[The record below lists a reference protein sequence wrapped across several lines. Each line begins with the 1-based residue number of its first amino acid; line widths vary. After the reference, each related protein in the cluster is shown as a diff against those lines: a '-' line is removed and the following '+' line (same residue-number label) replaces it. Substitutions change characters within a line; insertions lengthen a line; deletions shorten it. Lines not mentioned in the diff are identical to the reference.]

1 MTATFPHLFSS
12 LRIRQIVFRNRMIV
26 PAMATHFAE
35 PDGSAGQS
43 VIHYLEARAAGG
55 FGAIVTENIGVDAGG
70 RVMARMLM
78 ADDDRYVPGLSRLA
92 ERIKRHGAVAIGQ
105 INHGGRQTISKI
117 TGRQPVAPSPIPC
130 PLMREMPRELA
141 VSEISDLQDT
151 YASAAVRLERAGFD
165 GVEIHAAHG
174 YLAAEFLSRYSNHRT
189 DEFGGDLTNRL
200 RFLSG
205 IIERVR
211 AATNPKFLV
220 FVRISVEEFVPDG
233 LDTDE
238 SILIGQRLA
247 TQGIDALSLS
257 VGVYESYNR
266 LTMLSG
272 EPEGPWL
279 PLARRVK
286 QAIPIPVVGVG
297 RIKRAQMAEDAVAN
311 ADVDFVALGR
321 ASITDPDFP
330 KRIRLPRART
340 ISGCMSC
347 NLCLGRSAKPQ
358 MVCPVNPFVGREAL
372 MPRTA
377 SVSPKKIAIHG
388 GGIAALTAAWL
399 AALRGHGVE
408 LVEEAGDFAGMQGW
422 RSHVPG
428 QAEYADAVKAVA
440 DRAVAAGAVLNTV
453 SREDG
458 DASVL
463 WTVRRYEPTRRSD
476 LSGKALVSSF
486 DVLRGA
492 NIDLP
497 DRVLVIG
504 DDLSAADA
512 ALMLAGRGHTVTLR
526 SPAKDIGFD
535 AHPGFRSLNR
545 KLLAEYGATI
555 EVNVPLEKLE
565 SPGGFD
571 AVVYGRTPDVAG
583 DRVENWALP
592 YGAGGTF
599 MIDDAYEPG
608 ALVSGV
614 YKTVDGLLAFDA

>member
-1 MTATFPHLFSS
+1 MTATFPHLFTS
-12 LRIRQIVFRNRMIV
+12 LKVRQTVFRNRMIV

-35 PDGSAGQS
+35 PDGSVGQS
-43 VIHYLEARAAGG
+43 VIDYLEVRAEGG
-55 FGAIVTENIGVDAGG
+55 FGAVVTENIGVDAGG

-78 ADDDRYVPGLSRLA
+78 ADDDRYVPGLSQLA

-141 VSEISDLQDT
+141 IREIHSLQDA
-151 YASAAVRLERAGFD
+151 YASAAARLQRAGFD

-200 RFLSG
+200 RFLGG
-205 IIERVR
+205 IVDRVR
-211 AATNPKFLV
+211 AATNPNFLI

-247 TQGIDALSLS
+247 AQGVDALSLS

-279 PLARRVK
+279 PFAKRVK
-286 QAIPIPVVGVG
+286 QAIPIPVIGVG
-297 RIKRAQMAEDAVAN
+297 RIKQAQMAEDAVAN

-330 KRIRLPRART
+330 KRIRLPGART

-372 MPRTA
+372 VPRTK
-377 SVSPKKIAIHG
+377 SVFPRKIAIHG
-388 GGIAALTAAWL
+388 GGVAALTAAWL
-399 AALRGHGVE
+399 AALRGHDVE

-422 RSHVPG
+422 RSQVPG
-428 QAEYADAVKAVA
+428 QAEYADAVKAVT
-440 DRAVAAGAVLNTV
+440 DRAVAAGVELNTV

-458 DASVL
+458 EGSMR

-476 LSGKALVSSF
+476 LNGKAVVSSF
-486 DVLRGA
+486 DVLKNA

-512 ALMLAGRGHTVTLR
+512 ALLLAGRGHIVTLR

-545 KLLAEYGATI
+545 KLLADYGAKI

-565 SPGGFD
+565 SGGGFD

-592 YGAGGTF
+592 YGAGIL

-614 YKTVDGLLAFDA
+614 YKTIGGVLALDA

>member
-1 MTATFPHLFSS
+1 MAAIFPHLFSS
-12 LRIRQIVFRNRMIV
+12 LRIRQTVFRNRMIV

-35 PDGSAGQS
+35 PDGSVGQS
-43 VIHYLEARAAGG
+43 VTDYLEARAAGG
-55 FGAIVTENIGVDAGG
+55 FGAVVTENIGVEAGG

-141 VSEISDLQDT
+141 VSEIHNLQDA

-165 GVEIHAAHG
+165 GIEIHAAHG

-200 RFLSG
+200 RFLCG
-205 IIERVR
+205 IVERVR
-211 AATNPKFLV
+211 AAINPNFLV
-220 FVRISVEEFVPDG
+220 FARISVEEFVPKG
-233 LDTDE
+233 LDTSE

-247 TQGIDALSLS
+247 AQGVDALSLS

-279 PLARRVK
+279 PLAKRVK
-286 QAIPIPVVGVG
+286 QAIRIPVIGVG

-311 ADVDFVALGR
+311 GDVDFVALGR

-330 KRIRLPRART
+330 NRIRTPKARS
-340 ISGCMSC
+340 ISACMSC

-358 MVCPVNPFVGREAL
+358 MVCPINPFVGREAL
-372 MPRTA
+372 LPRTG
-377 SVSPKKIAIHG
+377 SVSPKRISIHG

-399 AALRGHGVE
+399 AALRGHDVE

-422 RSHVPG
+422 RSRVPG
-428 QAEYADAVKAVA
+428 QEEYADAVQAVT
-440 DRAVAAGAVLNTV
+440 DRAVSAGVMLAL
-453 SREDG
+453 REAG
-458 DASVL
+458 GSTIKWA
-463 WTVRRYEPTRRSD
+463 VRRYEPARLSEA
-476 LSGKALVSSF
+476 SGKASTTSF
-486 DVLRGA
+486 DVLRDS

-497 DRVLVIG
+497 NRVLVIG

-512 ALMLAGRGHTVTLR
+512 ALLLARNGHTVTLR

-545 KLLAEYGATI
+545 KLLAEYGAMI
-555 EVNVPLEKLE
+555 EVSVPLEQLE
-565 SPGGFD
+565 TAGGFD
-571 AVVYGRTPDVAG
+571 AVVYGRTPDSVG
-583 DRVENWALP
+583 DRVENWTLP
-592 YGAGGTF
+592 YGAGGGL

-608 ALVSGV
+608 ALVNGV
-614 YKTVDGLLAFDA
+614 YRAVDAVLAFDV

>member
-1 MTATFPHLFSS
+1 
-12 LRIRQIVFRNRMIV
+12 
-26 PAMATHFAE
+26 
-35 PDGSAGQS
+35 
-43 VIHYLEARAAGG
+43 
-55 FGAIVTENIGVDAGG
+55 
-70 RVMARMLM
+70 MARMLM
-78 ADDDRYVPGLSRLA
+78 ADDDRYLPGLSHLA
-92 ERIKRHGAVAIGQ
+92 DRIRRHGAVAIGQ

-130 PLMREMPRELA
+130 PLMREMPRELGIA
-141 VSEISDLQDT
+141 EIFDLQDA
-151 YASAAVRLERAGFD
+151 YSAAAVRLDRAGFD

-174 YLAAEFLSRYSNHRT
+174 YLAAEFLSRYSNYRT
-189 DEFGGDLTNRL
+189 DQFGGDLINRL

-205 IIERVR
+205 IVERVR

-220 FVRISVEEFVPDG
+220 FVRISVEEFVPNG

-238 SILIGQRLA
+238 SILIGRSLA
-247 TQGIDALSLS
+247 AQGVDALSLS

-279 PLARRVK
+279 PLAKRVR
-286 QAIPIPVVGVG
+286 QSLPIPVIGVG
-297 RIKRAQMAEDAVAN
+297 RIRRAQMAEDAIEN
-311 ADVDFVALGR
+311 GDVDLAALGR

-330 KRIRLPRART
+330 KRIRSRKART
-340 ISGCMSC
+340 VSGCTSC

-372 MPRTA
+372 LPRTGSA
-377 SVSPKKIAIHG
+377 SPTKIAIHG

-399 AALRGHGVE
+399 AALRGNDVE
-408 LVEEAGDFAGMQGW
+408 LVEEVGDFAGMQGW
-422 RSHVPG
+422 RSRVPG
-428 QAEYADAVKAVA
+428 QAEYADAVQAVI
-440 DRAVAAGAVLNTV
+440 DRAVAAGVVLNRT
-453 SREDG
+453 SREVG
-458 DASVL
+458 GASIR
-463 WTVRRYEPTRRSD
+463 WTVRRHEPTRRAE
-476 LSGKALVSSF
+476 LNGKALVSSF
-486 DVLRGA
+486 DVLRDA

-512 ALMLAGRGHTVTLR
+512 ALLLAGSGYTVTLR

-555 EVNVPLEKLE
+555 EVSMPLEQLE
-565 SPGGFD
+565 SAGGFE
-571 AVVYGRTPDVAG
+571 AVVYGRTPDVIG
-583 DRVENWALP
+583 DHVENWALP
-592 YGAGGTF
+592 YGAGGAL

-614 YKTVDGLLAFDA
+614 YRTVDEVLAFDA

>member
-1 MTATFPHLFSS
+1 MTAIFPHLFSS
-12 LRIRQIVFRNRMIV
+12 LRIRQTVFRNRMIV

-35 PDGSAGQS
+35 SDGAAGQS
-43 VIHYLEARAAGG
+43 VTDYLEARAAGG
-55 FGAIVTENIGVDAGG
+55 FGAIITENIGVDAGG

-78 ADDDRYVPGLSRLA
+78 ADDDRFVPGLSRLA
-92 ERIKRHGAVAIGQ
+92 ERVKRHGAVAIGQ

-130 PLMREMPRELA
+130 PLMREMPRELD
-141 VSEISDLQDT
+141 VGEIHDLQDA
-151 YASAAVRLERAGFD
+151 YASAALRLERAGFD
-165 GVEIHAAHG
+165 GIEIHAAHG

-220 FVRISVEEFVPDG
+220 FVRISVEEFVPNG
-233 LDTDE
+233 LDTNE

-247 TQGIDALSLS
+247 AQGIDALSLS

-279 PLARRVK
+279 PLAKRVK
-286 QAIPIPVVGVG
+286 QAISIPVVGVG

-311 ADVDFVALGR
+311 ADVDLVAFGR

-330 KRIRLPRART
+330 KRIRSPRART
-340 ISGCMSC
+340 ISGCTSC

-372 MPRTA
+372 LPNTA
-377 SVSPKKIAIHG
+377 SVSPKKIVIHG

-399 AALRGHGVE
+399 AALRGHDVE
-408 LVEEAGDFAGMQGW
+408 LVEKASDFAGMQGW
-422 RSHVPG
+422 RSRVPG
-428 QAEYADAVKAVA
+428 QAEYADAVQAVT
-440 DRAVAAGAVLNTV
+440 DRAMAAGVVLSKV
-453 SREDG
+453 SRESG
-458 DASVL
+458 EASVL
-463 WTVRRYEPTRRSD
+463 WTVRRYEPTRRSG
-476 LSGKALVSSF
+476 LNGITSKSSF
-486 DVLRGA
+486 DALRDA
-492 NIDLP
+492 DIDLP
-497 DRVLVIG
+497 DRVLVVG

-512 ALMLAGRGHTVTLR
+512 ALLLAASGRTVTLR

-545 KLLAEYGATI
+545 KLLSEYGATI
-555 EVNVPLEKLE
+555 EVNVPLDQLE
-565 SPGGFD
+565 SAGGFD
-571 AVVYGRTPDVAG
+571 AVVYGRTPEVAG
-583 DRVENWALP
+583 DRAENWALP
-592 YGAGGTF
+592 YGAAGTLL
-599 MIDDAYEPG
+599 IDDAYEPG

-614 YKTVDGLLAFDA
+614 YRTVDEVLAFDA

>member
-1 MTATFPHLFSS
+1 MTEIFPHLFSP
-12 LRIRQIVFRNRMIV
+12 LTIRQSLLRNRMIV

-35 PDGSAGQS
+35 PDGSVGRS
-43 VIHYLEARAAGG
+43 VTDYLEARAAGG
-55 FGAIVTENIGVDAGG
+55 FGAVVTENIGVDAGG

-130 PLMREMPRELA
+130 PLMREMPRELG
-141 VSEISDLQDT
+141 VGEIYGLQDA

-165 GVEIHAAHG
+165 GIEIHGAHG
-174 YLAAEFLSRYSNHRT
+174 YLAAEFLSRYSNHRM

-200 RFLSG
+200 RFLNG
-205 IIERVR
+205 IVERVR
-211 AATNPKFLV
+211 AATNPGFLV

-247 TQGIDALSLS
+247 AQGVDALSLS

-279 PLARRVK
+279 PLAKRVK

-297 RIKRAQMAEDAVAN
+297 RIKRAQMAEDAVGN
-311 ADVDFVALGR
+311 GEVDLVALGR

-330 KRIRLPRART
+330 KRIRSPKART
-340 ISGCMSC
+340 ISGCTSC
-347 NLCLGRSAKPQ
+347 NLCLGRGAKPQ

-372 MPRTA
+372 VPRTIAA
-377 SVSPKKIAIHG
+377 SSKRISIHG
-388 GGIAALTAAWL
+388 GGFAALAAAWV
-399 AALRGHGVE
+399 AALRGHDVE
-408 LVEEAGDFAGMQGW
+408 LVEKNGDFAGMQAW
-422 RSHVPG
+422 RSRVAG
-428 QAEYADAVKAVA
+428 QAEYADAAQAVI
-440 DRAVAAGAVLNTV
+440 DRAVGAGVALNRTLGKY
-453 SREDG
+453 DG
-458 DASVL
+458 NSIL
-463 WTVRRYEPTRRSD
+463 WTVRRFEPVRRE
-476 LSGKALVSSF
+476 LNGKALISSF
-486 DVLRGA
+486 DVLRHTKI
-492 NIDLP
+492 NLP
-497 DRVLVIG
+497 HRVLVIG
-504 DDLSAADA
+504 DDLSAAEA
-512 ALMLAGRGHTVTLR
+512 AVLLATRGHSVTLR

-545 KLLAEYGATI
+545 KLLSEHNAEI
-555 EVNVPLEKLE
+555 EVGVPPDQLE
-565 SPGGFD
+565 SADGFD
-571 AVVYGRTPDVAG
+571 AVVYGRTPDVTG
-583 DRVENWALP
+583 DRAENWASP
-592 YGAGGTF
+592 YGAGGSL

-614 YKTVDGLLAFDA
+614 YRAVDAVLAFDA

>member
-1 MTATFPHLFSS
+1 MTAIFPHLFSS
-12 LRIRQIVFRNRMIV
+12 LRIRQTVFRNRMIV
-26 PAMATHFAE
+26 PAMATHFSE
-35 PDGSAGQS
+35 PDGSVGQS
-43 VIHYLEARAAGG
+43 IIDYLEARAEGG
-55 FGAIVTENIGVDAGG
+55 FGAVVTENIGIDAGG

-92 ERIKRHGAVAIGQ
+92 EHIKRHGAVAIGQ

-141 VSEISDLQDT
+141 ISEIHSLQDA
-151 YASAAVRLERAGFD
+151 YASAAVRLQRAGFD

-174 YLAAEFLSRYSNHRT
+174 YLAAEFLSPYSNHRT
-189 DEFGGDLTNRL
+189 DKFGGDLTNRL
-200 RFLSG
+200 RFLG
-205 IIERVR
+205 GTVDRIR
-211 AATNPKFLV
+211 AATNPNFLI

-247 TQGIDALSLS
+247 ALGIDALSLS

-279 PLARRVK
+279 PFARRVK
-286 QAIPIPVVGVG
+286 QAVPIPVIGVG
-297 RIKRAQMAEDAVAN
+297 RIKQAQMAENAVAN
-311 ADVDFVALGR
+311 ADVDFIALGR

-330 KRIRLPRART
+330 KRVRLPGART

-372 MPRTA
+372 VPRTE
-377 SVSPKKIAIHG
+377 SVFPRRIAIHG
-388 GGIAALTAAWL
+388 GGVAALTVAWL
-399 AALRGHGVE
+399 AALRGHDVE

-428 QAEYADAVKAVA
+428 QTEYADAVKAVT
-440 DRAVAAGAVLNTV
+440 DRAVAAGVELNTV
-453 SREDG
+453 PREDG
-458 DASVL
+458 EGSMR
-463 WTVRRYEPTRRSD
+463 WSVRRYEPTRRSD
-476 LSGKALVSSF
+476 LNGTAVVSSF
-486 DVLRGA
+486 DVLKNA

-497 DRVLVIG
+497 DRILVIG

-512 ALMLAGRGHTVTLR
+512 ALLLAGRGHTVTLR

-545 KLLAEYGATI
+545 KLLADYGARI
-555 EVNVPLEKLE
+555 EVNVPLENLE
-565 SPGGFD
+565 SRDGFD

-583 DRVENWALP
+583 NRVENWVLP
-592 YGAGGTF
+592 YGAGTL

-614 YKTVDGLLAFDA
+614 YKAVDEVLAFKF